1 MRITIADWDPRPE
14 ARAAQAAALAAHA
27 AAEQS
32 DMILLPEMPLCPWLA
47 ASPERDAALW
57 EQSVRDHESGLDDL
71 GALAGTALA
80 GSRPVLDLAGQPLNR
95 AFLWQ
100 DARIAAEPHEKAAL
114 PDEEGYWESR
124 WYDTGRQQ
132 AVPLD
137 WNGVRLGFA
146 ICTEL
151 WDWDH
156 ACRLSRAGAD
166 VLLVPRA
173 TPDLGSDVWIA
184 GARALAVRTG
194 CYVLSSNFAY
204 PGAAGFDFEGLS
216 VAADP
221 DGGLLAATCKARPY
235 ATVSISVSAA
245 RQAKAA
251 YPRYILDK
259 MKEKKG
265 AP

>member
-1 MRITIADWDPRPE
+1 MRVTIADWDPRPE
-14 ARAAQAAALAAHA
+14 ARAGQVAALAAHA

-32 DMILLPEMPLCPWLA
+32 DLVLLPEMPLSPWLA
-47 ASPERDAALW
+47 ACPERDAALW
-57 EQSVRDHESGLDDL
+57 EQSVRDHESGLDEL
-71 GALAGTALA
+71 GSRVGTALA
-80 GSRPVLDLAGQPLNR
+80 GSRPVLNPDDRPVNR

-100 DARIAAEPHEKAAL
+100 DGRIAAGSHEKAAL
-114 PDEEGYWESR
+114 PEEEGYWESR
-124 WYDTGRQQ
+124 WYDAGEQQ
-132 AVPLD
+132 AVPFD
-137 WNGVRLGFA
+137 WNGVRIGFA

-151 WDWDH
+151 WDWTH
-156 ACRLSRAGAD
+156 AGRLSRAGAD

-173 TPDLGSDVWIA
+173 TPDLGSDVWVA

-204 PGAAGFDFEGLS
+204 SGAAGFDFEGLS

-221 DGGLLAATCKARPY
+221 DGGLLAVTSKERPY

-245 RQAKAA
+245 REAKAA

-259 MKEKKG
+259 MKEKVG
-265 AP
+265 VL